1 MSEKISL
8 DSSVIIHFNS
18 QEYILAIIVRYNLN
32 DIYKIIHDYHLLL
45 KNFILITN

>member
-8 DSSVIIHFNS
+8 DSSV
-18 QEYILAIIVRYNLN
+18 LAIIVRYNLN
-32 DIYKIIHDYHLLL
+32 DIYKIIYDYHSLL